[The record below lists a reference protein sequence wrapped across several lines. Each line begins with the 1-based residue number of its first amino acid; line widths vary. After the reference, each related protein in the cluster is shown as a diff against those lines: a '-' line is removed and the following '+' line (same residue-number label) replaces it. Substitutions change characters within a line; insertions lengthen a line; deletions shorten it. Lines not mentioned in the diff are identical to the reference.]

1 MELPARILVVDDEL
15 QIQVLL
21 EEFLTGMGYTVH
33 IAGDG
38 EQALQLLQREDFDG
52 VLADLKMAKLG
63 GMELLR
69 RIKLSHPTLP
79 VIMITGYPSVDVAV
93 EAMKEGAVDFI
104 TKPLRLDTVRLAL
117 ARMARNRSPRQSVVG
132 QPSISAISCPPP
144 LLTLSGKIKEL
155 SILYSISEAFET
167 ITETEAI
174 FQRLAQ
180 VACEIVG
187 AQCSSF
193 SILDY
198 ESNRIQSKTLKVGN
212 DDYLL
217 ELRPSMDAR
226 TLNRLTKERQPLL
239 FNDEQPGIVIPV
251 FIKNELLGI
260 LSVWDKPQQGAFTEE
275 EALLLLTLC
284 RKAALSL
291 ENQFLYESLHQSLL
305 ETLMVLVTTL
315 EARDPYTRA
324 HSQRVSRYS
333 TALAAKLSCSKE
345 EQEIVTVAGFLHDIG
360 KIGICDAILLK
371 TEPLTSAEYEIIKVH
386 PVIGEQIV
394 QHLGYFS
401 REKSIIRHHHEWW
414 DGRGYPDGLMGHQIP
429 FLARI
434 LTVADAFDAMT
445 TKRPYRVGRPFG
457 EALDELECWASIQ
470 FDTEVIEAFRHV
482 IEIDLPSAALTR

>member
-1 MELPARILVVDDEL
+1 MEVPAKILVVDDEL
-15 QIQVLL
+15 QIQLLL
-21 EEFLTGMGYTVH
+21 EEFLTSLGHTVRV
-33 IAGDG
+33 AGDG
-38 EQALQLLQREDFDG
+38 EQALQLLQREAFDG
-52 VLADLKMAKLG
+52 VLADLKMANLG
-63 GMELLR
+63 GMELLHR
-69 RIKLSHPTLP
+69 MKLFHPTLP
-79 VIMITGYPSVDVAV
+79 VIMITGYPSVEVAV

-117 ARMARNRSPRQSVVG
+117 ARLAGNRSSRQSIIT
-132 QPSISAISCPPP
+132 QPSVAAISGPPP
-144 LLTLSGKIKEL
+144 LFTLPGKIKEL
-155 SILYSISEAFET
+155 SILYTISEAFET

-174 FQRLAQ
+174 FQRLAH

-198 ESNRIQSKTLKVGN
+198 ESDSIRSKTLKVG
-212 DDYLL
+212 DEDYLL
-217 ELRPSMDAR
+217 EVRSTMDVQ

-260 LSVWDKPQQGAFTEE
+260 LSVWDKQQQGAFTEE
-275 EALLLLTLC
+275 EVLLLLTLC

-291 ENQFLYESLHQSLL
+291 ENQFLYESLYQSLL
-305 ETLMVLVTTL
+305 ETLKALVTTL

-324 HSQRVSRYS
+324 HSQRVSRYA
-333 TALAAKLSCSKE
+333 TALAAKLGCSKE

-414 DGRGYPDGLMGHQIP
+414 DGRGYPDGLMRHQIP

-434 LTVADAFDAMT
+434 LTVADAFDAIT
-445 TKRPYRVGRPFG
+445 TNRPYRAGCPFR
-457 EALDELECWASIQ
+457 EALDELDCWASIQ
-470 FDTEVIEAFRHV
+470 FDTEVIAAFRHV
-482 IEIDLPSAALTR
+482 IEIDLPRAALTR